1 MLRDSPDNNKGVISI
16 LKDWAGE
23 IIHQRVEEEPIS
35 GSLEEELLEDIG
47 NNVEQ
52 EGGEGVPLAEAALT
66 LDPSARNT
74 VEKNCSLTR

>member
-16 LKDWAGE
+16 LKDWAWE

-52 EGGEGVPLAEAALT
+52 EGGEGVPLA
-66 LDPSARNT
+66 
-74 VEKNCSLTR
+74 